1 MRFIILGIVTL
12 SLYVVGMAFSYEA
25 EIDRVEVAIL
35 SEKNWDQFVPEGKE
49 VDAIYGDIVLRNQH
63 LVAVI
68 AKPVPTR
75 NANMTVRSVGG
86 CLIDLTCSLAESD
99 QLSCFYP
106 GGNGTLYSD
115 WEFGVDGQPEKS
127 ISAELETK
135 ANSATVTVIAQGT
148 DSRPEIRTTYEL
160 GVDDKALTIRTQYSN
175 AGKKTLTILPSDTIR
190 ADGGSER
197 MTKSPNGTTSQY
209 FIDDQ
214 YWGQA
219 YVFSPETAEI
229 RIQCNSDSRNST
241 LKYLATN
248 GNDLKQIGPDAR
260 EVIVRRI
267 AAGRTLSDA
276 VANLQTGE
284 TNTFQETTFAVTD
297 GSGKPVVD
305 ALIEFSN
312 VGIHSGS
319 LRTNERGEASS
330 QVAIGVG
337 EARISQFGT
346 SLGVQEFTVAASS
359 SDSAHRVILKVP
371 EYQPGKLE
379 LKVADSEQTMI
390 PCKVEIIGVDGTPSP
405 EFGPDSADF
414 AVRNLRYTPNGICE
428 QTLPSGRYL
437 IRVSH
442 GPEFSSEEFETEI
455 KRSSVSEHEVTLH
468 RSVSTPGWISSDF
481 HSHSSPSGDN
491 TASQRGRVLNLVCEH
506 IEFAPCTEHNRIT
519 TYEPHFEALGIKQFI
534 SSVTGMELTGQP
546 LPLNHQNVFPLH
558 HHPHH
563 QDGGGPTTDT
573 DVERQVQRLA
583 AWDNGSEKLIQQ
595 NHPDVGWLVY
605 DKDGDGTH
613 DHGHSHAISLI
624 DVMEIHP
631 IDRALLLCKTE
642 DVSAE
647 EAKSNRI
654 FKWLQLLNQ
663 GKRIPGVVNTDAHYN
678 FHGSG
683 WLRNWIECS
692 TDDPSQIDP
701 MEIVRASEE
710 GRVVMSNGPFL
721 SFTATADEKTT
732 GVGQD
737 LAAPSGEVQLKI
749 DVQCPNWHEVDTVF
763 VLVNGRAREDL
774 IFTREEHP
782 AAFESRGEGGELTQN
797 VSLNILLKLDS
808 DAHLVAVAG
817 GINTQLGPV
826 VGPRM
831 AGVQPTALT
840 NPIFVD
846 VDGDGVEHNLDTLG
860 RPLPVK
866 GD

>member
-1 MRFIILGIVTL
+1 MRIFILGIVTL

-25 EIDRVEVAIL
+25 ATDHVEVAIL
-35 SEKNWDQFVPEGKE
+35 SEENWEQFVPEGKE

-86 CLIDLTCSLAESD
+86 CLIDLACSLDESD

-106 GGNGTLYSD
+106 GGNGVLYSD
-115 WEFGVDGQPEKS
+115 WEAGFDGQPEKS
-127 ISAELETK
+127 ISADLETQ
-135 ANSATVTVIAQGT
+135 ASTASISVIAHGT
-148 DSRPEIRTTYEL
+148 DSRPAIRTTYEL
-160 GVDDKALTIRTQYSN
+160 GVDDRALTIRTQYIN
-175 AGKKTLTILPSDTIR
+175 AGKKTLTILPSDKIR
-190 ADGGSER
+190 ADGGNER
-197 MTKSPNGTTSQY
+197 MTKSPNGTTAQY

-219 YVFSPETAEI
+219 YVISPASPEI
-229 RIQCNSDSRNST
+229 RIQSNSDSRNST
-241 LKYLATN
+241 LKYLSTD
-248 GNDLKQIGPDAR
+248 GNDLKQIGPDAS

-284 TNTFQETTFAVTD
+284 TNAFQETTFSVTD
-297 GSGKPVVD
+297 SNGAPVID

-312 VGIHSGS
+312 GGTHSGS
-319 LRTNERGEASS
+319 LRTNENGEASS
-330 QVAIGVG
+330 QVAVGVG

-346 SLGVQEFTVAASS
+346 SLGVQEFTVTPSTTTSS
-359 SDSAHRVILKVP
+359 YRIDLSLP
-371 EYQPGKLE
+371 EYEPGKLA
-379 LKVADSEQTMI
+379 LKVADSEQTLI
-390 PCKVEIIGVDGTPSP
+390 PSKIEIIGVDGTPSP
-405 EFGPDSADF
+405 VFGPDSAEF
-414 AVRNLRYTPNGICE
+414 AVQNLRYTPNGVCE
-428 QTLPSGRYL
+428 QVLPTGRYL

-442 GPEFSSEEFETEI
+442 GPEYSSEEFETEI
-455 KRSSVSEHEVTLH
+455 TVSSVTEHEVTLH

-519 TYEPHFEALGIKQFI
+519 TYEPHFEALGIKKFI

-546 LPLNHQNVFPLH
+546 LPLNHQNVFPMH
-558 HHPHH
+558 HHPHR

-631 IDRALLLCKTE
+631 IDRALVLCKTD
-642 DVSAE
+642 DVTAE

-692 TDDPSQIDP
+692 TDEPSQIDP
-701 MEIVRASEE
+701 MEIVRSSEE

-721 SFTATADEKTT
+721 SFTATADETST

-737 LAAPSGEVQLKI
+737 LTAPSGQVELEI
-749 DVQCPNWHEVDTVF
+749 AVQCPNWHEVDTVF

-782 AAFESRGEGGELTQN
+782 EAFKKRGKGGKLTQN
-797 VSLNILLKLDS
+797 VSFNIPLKLDT

-817 GINTQLGPV
+817 GRNTQLGPV
-826 VGPRM
+826 VGPRKS
-831 AGVQPTALT
+831 GENPTAVT

-846 VDGDGVEHNLDTLG
+846 VDGNGFEPNYDTLG